1 ERLPRVSPRGRQ
13 DVRVEGARRLD
24 CILRLR
30 GHDEPVQTEG
40 EAGLRDPLSPED
52 LGEVVRASSADLF
65 LRAEIRGVDLE
76 DHAGVVIEA
85 AYDPHVERVIL
96 SGDSIGIEEIGDFLE
111 VLESRAPRTLEDSCG
126 LVEDRS
132 VPRELAE

>member
-1 ERLPRVSPRGRQ
+1 
-13 DVRVEGARRLD
+13 
-24 CILRLR
+24 
-30 GHDEPVQTEG
+30 PVQAEG
-40 EAGLRDPLSPED
+40 EAGLRDPLSAED

-65 LRAEIRGVDLE
+65 LRAEIGGVDLE

-85 AYDPHVERVIL
+85 ADDPHVERVIL
-96 SGDSIGIEEIGDFLE
+96 SGDSIRIEEVGDFLE

-132 VPRELAE
+132 VPRELDEGPQRLREIRPTQPGEFGVEHRKIPFVKGMQDD